1 MKTEPAVDLDP
12 LDLDAR
18 QASASSRRALLWL
31 AGLLTLVT
39 VCIVLLVLFLR
50 DVEAQEEELRRAADA
65 QWLEQTLRFHFQ
77 RLERDLAQLDSAQ
90 PAPGTPPPQ
99 PLQPP
104 RAGLLWRGEGVIAWQ
119 GWLAS
124 EQQDHPGQWPA
135 IMAATELQPE
145 DSGTLAVMLDTGR
158 GLQRPAYAGPLRG
171 HQRPGDALLW
181 LAVPRF
187 EQGRFLGNQVA
198 AIRIE
203 RALEQIVPAWFLA
216 DHALLTLDDEPGL
229 TAPVQPVQPALRYPV
244 AMPLP
249 GAQWKLAVELLQ
261 ARPAIA
267 PRAFFGIALV
277 CLAAMLVALYFFWR
291 GTLRRRQAERRLQ
304 TQIALRS
311 AMERSVTLGLLARD
325 LDGQCL
331 YANPAFCRMLGWSA
345 RELATTSDWPPA
357 LAASL
362 EALPTAAAV
371 SSGLSA
377 GIELQL
383 QHRDGHELEL
393 LVHGAPLTQ
402 ADGRVMGWMYALLD
416 ITERKRV
423 ERLAARQQEQ
433 LEASGRLIAVG
444 EVASTLAH
452 ELNQPLG
459 ALSSFA
465 SGLLNRVRQDSIS
478 KAEIVPVLER
488 IERMAE
494 KAGLVIQRINA
505 FARRQEMSRQPLAL
519 VPFVRR
525 VAQQLTL
532 PPGVALQLE
541 LPESAGSSAD
551 TGPSVS
557 ADALLLEH
565 ALHNL
570 ILNATEWAGQGSSGP
585 ALVRVSLVQESGLT
599 GIRIEDS
606 GPGIPEAQRAS
617 IFNAFASHKPGGMGM
632 GLSICRSIVE
642 AHHGRIE
649 VGHSAALHGAQFTL
663 WLPLTT

>member
-39 VCIVLLVLFLR
+39 ACIVLLALFLR

-90 PAPGTPPPQ
+90 PAPGAPLGPAPQ
-99 PLQPP
+99 LQ
-104 RAGLLWRGEGVIAWQ
+104 RAGLLWRGDGVIAWH
-119 GWLAS
+119 GWLAAERLDS
-124 EQQDHPGQWPA
+124 PAQWPA
-135 IMAATELQPE
+135 IMAAAELRPE

-158 GLQRPAYAGPLRG
+158 GLQRPAYAGPLPG
-171 HQRPGDALLW
+171 GQRPGDPLLW

-187 EQGRFLGNQVA
+187 EQGQFLGNQVA

-216 DHALLTLDDEPGL
+216 DHALLTLDDEAGLATSAQPG
-229 TAPVQPVQPALRYPV
+229 LRYPV

-267 PRAFFGIALV
+267 PRAFFGIALL
-277 CLAAMLVALYFFWR
+277 CLGAMLVALYFFWR
-291 GTLRRRQAERRLQ
+291 GSLRRRQAERRLQ

-345 RELATTSDWPPA
+345 RELAATAGWPQA

-362 EALPTAAAV
+362 DALPTATDV
-371 SSGLSA
+371 TSGLSS

-416 ITERKRV
+416 ITERKRI

-465 SGLLNRVRQDSIS
+465 SGLLNRVRQGNIS
-478 KAEIVPVLER
+478 WPEIVPVLER

-505 FARRQEMSRQPLAL
+505 FARRQEMSRQPLTL
-519 VPFVRR
+519 IPFVRR

-532 PPGVALQLE
+532 PPGVTLQLE
-541 LPESAGSSAD
+541 LAESAEP
-551 TGPSVS
+551 GPSVS

-570 ILNATEWAGQGSSGP
+570 ILNATEWAGLGASGQ
-585 ALVRVSLVQESGLT
+585 ALVRVSLVQESSLT

-606 GPGIPEAQRAS
+606 GPGIPEAQRAG
-617 IFNAFASHKPGGMGM
+617 IFDAFASRKPGGMGM

-649 VGHSAALHGAQFTL
+649 VGRSAALHGAQFTL

>member
-39 VCIVLLVLFLR
+39 ACIVLLALFLR

-90 PAPGTPPPQ
+90 PAPGAPLGPAPQ
-99 PLQPP
+99 LQ
-104 RAGLLWRGEGVIAWQ
+104 RAGLLWRGDGVIAWH
-119 GWLAS
+119 GWLAAERLDS
-124 EQQDHPGQWPA
+124 PAQWPA
-135 IMAATELQPE
+135 IMAAAELRPE

-158 GLQRPAYAGPLRG
+158 GLQRPAYAGPLPG
-171 HQRPGDALLW
+171 GQRPGDPLLW

-187 EQGRFLGNQVA
+187 EQGQFLGNQVA

-216 DHALLTLDDEPGL
+216 DHALLTLDDEAGLATSAQPG
-229 TAPVQPVQPALRYPV
+229 LRYPV

-267 PRAFFGIALV
+267 PRAFFGIALL
-277 CLAAMLVALYFFWR
+277 CLGAMLVALYFFWR
-291 GTLRRRQAERRLQ
+291 GSLRRRQAERRLQ

-345 RELATTSDWPPA
+345 RELAATAGWPQA

-362 EALPTAAAV
+362 DALPTATDV
-371 SSGLSA
+371 TSGLSS

-416 ITERKRV
+416 ITERKRI

-465 SGLLNRVRQDSIS
+465 SGLLNRVRQGNIS
-478 KAEIVPVLER
+478 WPEIVPVLER

-505 FARRQEMSRQPLAL
+505 FARRQEMSRQPLTL
-519 VPFVRR
+519 IHFVRR

-532 PPGVALQLE
+532 PPGVTLQLE
-541 LPESAGSSAD
+541 LAESAEP
-551 TGPSVS
+551 GPSVS

-570 ILNATEWAGQGSSGP
+570 ILNATEWAGLGASGQ
-585 ALVRVSLVQESGLT
+585 ALVRVSLVQESSLT

-606 GPGIPEAQRAS
+606 GPGIPEAQRAG
-617 IFNAFASHKPGGMGM
+617 IFDAFASRKPGGMGM

-649 VGHSAALHGAQFTL
+649 VGRSAALHGAQFTL

>member
-18 QASASSRRALLWL
+18 QASASGRRALRWL
-31 AGLLTLVT
+31 VGLLGLVT
-39 VCIVLLVLFLR
+39 ACIVLLALFLR

-77 RLERDLAQLDSAQ
+77 RLERDLAQLESPR
-90 PAPGTPPPQ
+90 PASDPEPSPVP
-99 PLQPP
+99 QPP

-119 GWLAS
+119 GWLAA
-124 EQQDHPGQWPA
+124 ERQDSPWQWPA
-135 IMAATELQPE
+135 IMAAAELQPE

-158 GLQRPAYAGPLRG
+158 GLQRPAYAGPL
-171 HQRPGDALLW
+171 PGSKRLDGPLLW
-181 LAVPRF
+181 LVVPRF

-203 RALEQIVPAWFLA
+203 RALEQVVPAWFLA
-216 DHALLTLDDEPGL
+216 DHALLTLDDEAGLAASDGPG
-229 TAPVQPVQPALRYPV
+229 VRYPV
-244 AMPLP
+244 AVPLP

-261 ARPAIA
+261 ARPASA
-267 PRAFFGIALV
+267 PRAFFGIALL
-277 CLAAMLVALYFFWR
+277 CLGAMLVALYFFWR
-291 GTLRRRQAERRLQ
+291 ATLRRRQAERRLQ
-304 TQIALRS
+304 TQIALRN

-345 RELATTSDWPPA
+345 RELAATAGWPQA

-362 EALPTAAAV
+362 DALPTAAAET
-371 SSGLSA
+371 SGLSS

-383 QHRDGHELEL
+383 QHRNGHELEL

-416 ITERKRV
+416 ITERKRI

-465 SGLLNRVRQDSIS
+465 SGLLNRVRQGNIS
-478 KAEIVPVLER
+478 WSEIVPVLER

-519 VPFVRR
+519 IPFVRR

-541 LPESAGSSAD
+541 LTESAEPGA
-551 TGPSVS
+551 GVS

-570 ILNATEWAGQGSSGP
+570 ILNATEWAGLGASGP
-585 ALVRVSLVQESGLT
+585 AQVRVSLVQKGGLT

-606 GPGIPEAQRAS
+606 GPGIPEAQRAG
-617 IFNAFASHKPGGMGM
+617 IFDAFASRKPGGMGM

-649 VGHSAALHGAQFTL
+649 VGRSAALHGAQFTL

>member
-31 AGLLTLVT
+31 VGLLTLVT
-39 VCIVLLVLFLR
+39 ACIVLLALFLR

-77 RLERDLAQLDSAQ
+77 RLEHDLAQLDSAQ
-90 PAPGTPPPQ
+90 PAPGAPLGPTPQ
-99 PLQPP
+99 LQ

-119 GWLAS
+119 GWLAA
-124 EQQDHPGQWPA
+124 ERLDRPAQWPA
-135 IMAATELQPE
+135 IMAAAELRPE

-158 GLQRPAYAGPLRG
+158 GLQRPAYAGPLPG
-171 HQRPGDALLW
+171 GQRPGEPLLW

-229 TAPVQPVQPALRYPV
+229 ATPAQPGLRYPV

-267 PRAFFGIALV
+267 PRAFFGIALL
-277 CLAAMLVALYFFWR
+277 CLGAMLVALFFFWR
-291 GTLRRRQAERRLQ
+291 ATLRRHQAERRLQ

-345 RELATTSDWPPA
+345 RELAATAGWPQA

-362 EALPTAAAV
+362 DALPTAADV
-371 SSGLSA
+371 SSGLSS

-465 SGLLNRVRQDSIS
+465 SGLLNRVRQGNIS
-478 KAEIVPVLER
+478 WPEIVPVLER

-519 VPFVRR
+519 APFVRR

-532 PPGVALQLE
+532 APGVALQLE
-541 LPESAGSSAD
+541 LPESAGS
-551 TGPSVS
+551 TEPGPSVS

-570 ILNATEWAGQGSSGP
+570 ILNATEWAGLGASGP
-585 ALVRVSLVQESGLT
+585 ALVRVSLVQETGLT

-606 GPGIPEAQRAS
+606 GPGIPEAQRAG
-617 IFNAFASHKPGGMGM
+617 IFDAFASRKPGGMGM

-649 VGHSAALHGAQFTL
+649 VGRSAALHGAQFTL

>member
-31 AGLLTLVT
+31 AGLLLVGA
-39 VCIVLLVLFLR
+39 CIMLLVLFLR
-50 DVEAQEEELRRAADA
+50 DVEAHEEELRRSADA

-77 RLERDLAQLDSAQ
+77 RLERDLAQLEISPAAAQ
-90 PAPGTPPPQ
+90 PGPSPAP
-99 PLQPP
+99 QPP

-119 GWLAS
+119 GWLAAERLDS
-124 EQQDHPGQWPA
+124 PGQWPA

-158 GLQRPAYAGPLRG
+158 GLQRPAYAGPL
-171 HQRPGDALLW
+171 PGRLRQGGPLLW
-181 LAVPRF
+181 LAVPKF
-187 EQGRFLGNQVA
+187 EQGQFLGNQVA

-203 RALEQIVPAWFLA
+203 HALEQIVPAWFLA

-229 TAPVQPVQPALRYPV
+229 ATPAGPGLRYAV
-244 AMPLP
+244 AVPLP
-249 GAQWKLAVELLQ
+249 GAQWKLAVEPLQ

-267 PRAFFGIALV
+267 PRAFFGIAL
-277 CLAAMLVALYFFWR
+277 LSLGGMLVALYFFWR

-311 AMERSVTLGLLARD
+311 AIERSVTLGLLARD
-325 LDGQCL
+325 LDGLCL

-345 RELATTSDWPPA
+345 RELAASDDWPPA

-362 EALPTAAAV
+362 QALPMEEAGNSGL
-371 SSGLSA
+371 SSGL
-377 GIELQL
+377 ELQL
-383 QHRDGHELEL
+383 QHRDGQALEL
-393 LVHGAPLTQ
+393 LVHGTPLIQ
-402 ADGRVMGWMYALLD
+402 ADGRVLGWMYALLD

-465 SGLLNRVRQDSIS
+465 NGLLNRVRQGNIS
-478 KAEIVPVLER
+478 WTEIVPVLER

-519 VPFVRR
+519 IPFVRR
-525 VAQQLTL
+525 VARHLAL
-532 PPGVALQLE
+532 PPGLALQLE
-541 LPESAGSSAD
+541 LGAPAEP
-551 TGPSVS
+551 GPSVS

-570 ILNATEWAGQGSSGP
+570 LLNATEWAGQGSGGP
-585 ALVRVSLVQESGLT
+585 ARVRVSLVQQSGQT

-606 GPGIPEAQRAS
+606 GPGIPEEEGSS
-617 IFNAFASHKPGGMGM
+617 IFDAFASRKPGGMGM

-649 VGHSAALHGAQFTL
+649 VGRSAALQGAQFTL

>member
-39 VCIVLLVLFLR
+39 ACIVLLALFLR

-90 PAPGTPPPQ
+90 PAPGAPLGPAPQ
-99 PLQPP
+99 LQ
-104 RAGLLWRGEGVIAWQ
+104 RAGLLWRGDGVIAWQ
-119 GWLAS
+119 GWLAAERLDS
-124 EQQDHPGQWPA
+124 PAQWPA
-135 IMAATELQPE
+135 IMAAAELRPE
-145 DSGTLAVMLDTGR
+145 DGGTLAVMLDTGR
-158 GLQRPAYAGPLRG
+158 GLQRPAYAGPLPG
-171 HQRPGDALLW
+171 GQRPGDPLLW

-187 EQGRFLGNQVA
+187 EQGQFLGNQVA

-216 DHALLTLDDEPGL
+216 DHALLTLDDEAGLATSAQPG
-229 TAPVQPVQPALRYPV
+229 LRYPV

-267 PRAFFGIALV
+267 PRAFFGIALL
-277 CLAAMLVALYFFWR
+277 CLGAMLVALYFFWR
-291 GTLRRRQAERRLQ
+291 GSLRRRQAERRLQ

-345 RELATTSDWPPA
+345 RELAATAGWPQA

-362 EALPTAAAV
+362 DALPTATDV
-371 SSGLSA
+371 TSGLSS

-416 ITERKRV
+416 ITERKRI

-465 SGLLNRVRQDSIS
+465 SGLLNRVRQGNIS
-478 KAEIVPVLER
+478 WPEIVPVLER

-505 FARRQEMSRQPLAL
+505 FARRQEMSRQPLTL
-519 VPFVRR
+519 IPFVRR

-532 PPGVALQLE
+532 PPGVTLQLE
-541 LPESAGSSAD
+541 LAESAEP
-551 TGPSVS
+551 GPSVS

-570 ILNATEWAGQGSSGP
+570 ILNATEWAGLGASGQ
-585 ALVRVSLVQESGLT
+585 ALVRVSLVQESSLT

-606 GPGIPEAQRAS
+606 GPGIPEAQRAG
-617 IFNAFASHKPGGMGM
+617 IFDAFASRKPGGMGM

-649 VGHSAALHGAQFTL
+649 VGRSAALHGAQFTL

>member
-31 AGLLTLVT
+31 AGLLLLVGA
-39 VCIVLLVLFLR
+39 CILLLVLFLR
-50 DVEAQEEELRRAADA
+50 DVEAHEEELRRSADA

-77 RLERDLAQLDSAQ
+77 RLERDLAQLEINPAATQ
-90 PAPGTPPPQ
+90 PGPSLAP
-99 PLQPP
+99 QPP

-119 GWLAS
+119 GWLAAERLDS
-124 EQQDHPGQWPA
+124 PGQWPA

-158 GLQRPAYAGPLRG
+158 GLQRPAYAGPL
-171 HQRPGDALLW
+171 PGRLRQGGPLLW
-181 LAVPRF
+181 LAVPKF
-187 EQGRFLGNQVA
+187 EQGNFLGNQVA

-216 DHALLTLDDEPGL
+216 DHALLTLDDEAG
-229 TAPVQPVQPALRYPV
+229 PATPAGADLRYAV
-244 AMPLP
+244 AVPLP
-249 GAQWKLAVELLQ
+249 GAQWKLAVEPLQ

-267 PRAFFGIALV
+267 PRAFFGIAL
-277 CLAAMLVALYFFWR
+277 LSLGGMLVALYFFWR

-311 AMERSVTLGLLARD
+311 AIERSVTLGLLARD
-325 LDGQCL
+325 LDGLCL

-345 RELATTSDWPPA
+345 RELAASADWPPA

-362 EALPTAAAV
+362 EALPREQAGNSGL
-371 SSGLSA
+371 SSGL
-377 GIELQL
+377 ELQL
-383 QHRDGHELEL
+383 QHRDGRAIEL
-393 LVHGAPLTQ
+393 LVHGTPLVQ
-402 ADGRVMGWMYALLD
+402 ADGRVLGWMYALLD

-465 SGLLNRVRQDSIS
+465 NGLLNRVRQGNIS
-478 KAEIVPVLER
+478 WSEIVPVLER

-505 FARRQEMSRQPLAL
+505 FARRQEMSRQPLEL
-519 VPFVRR
+519 TPFVRR
-525 VAQQLTL
+525 VARHLAL
-532 PPGVALQLE
+532 PPGLALQLE
-541 LPESAGSSAD
+541 LGGAAEP
-551 TGPSVS
+551 GPSVS

-570 ILNATEWAGQGSSGP
+570 LLNATEWAGQGSDGP
-585 ALVRVSLVQESGLT
+585 ARVRVSLVQQSGQT

-606 GPGIPEAQRAS
+606 GPGIPEEERSS
-617 IFNAFASHKPGGMGM
+617 IFDAFASRKPGGMGM

-649 VGHSAALHGAQFTL
+649 VGRSDALHGAQFTL

>member
-31 AGLLTLVT
+31 AGLLALVSA
-39 VCIVLLVLFLR
+39 CIVLLVLFLR
-50 DVEAQEEELRRAADA
+50 DVEAQEEELRRGADA

-77 RLERDLAQLDSAQ
+77 RLERDLAQLEKTPLVPHTRSAT
-90 PAPGTPPPQ
+90 AP
-99 PLQPP
+99 PLQ

-119 GWLAS
+119 GWLGAERLDS
-124 EQQDHPGQWPA
+124 PGQWPA
-135 IMAATELQPE
+135 IMAAAELQPE

-158 GLQRPAYAGPLRG
+158 GLQRPAYAGPLPGR
-171 HQRPGDALLW
+171 QRPGGPLLW
-181 LAVPRF
+181 LAVPSF
-187 EQGRFLGNQVA
+187 EQGRFLGSQVA

-229 TAPVQPVQPALRYPV
+229 ASPTRPGLRYSV
-244 AMPLP
+244 AVPLP

-267 PRAFFGIALV
+267 PRAFFGIAL
-277 CLAAMLVALYFFWR
+277 LSLGAMLVALYFFWR
-291 GTLRRRQAERRLQ
+291 ATLRRRQAERRLQ

-311 AMERSVTLGLLARD
+311 AIERSVTLGLLARD

-345 RELATTSDWPPA
+345 QELATSADWPPA

-362 EALPTAAAV
+362 DALAKDEAG
-371 SSGLSA
+371 SSGLSS
-377 GIELQL
+377 GLELQL
-383 QHRDGHELEL
+383 QHRDGQALEL
-393 LVHGAPLTQ
+393 LVHGAPLIQ

-478 KAEIVPVLER
+478 KTDIIPVLER

-519 VPFVRR
+519 APFVRR
-525 VAQQLTL
+525 VVQQLAL
-532 PPGVALQLE
+532 PPGLALQLE
-541 LPESAGSSAD
+541 LPAAAEP
-551 TGPSVS
+551 GPTLS

-570 ILNATEWAGQGSSGP
+570 LLNATEWAGLGASGQ
-585 ALVRVSLVQESGLT
+585 ALVRVSLLLQDGQA

-606 GPGIPEAQRAS
+606 GPGIPEAERAG
-617 IFNAFASHKPGGMGM
+617 IFDAFASRKPGGMGM

-649 VGHSAALHGAQFTL
+649 VGSSATLHGAQFTL

>member
-39 VCIVLLVLFLR
+39 ACIVLLALFLR

-65 QWLEQTLRFHFQ
+65 QWLEQTLRFHFE
-77 RLERDLAQLDSAQ
+77 RLERDLAQLEGTQ
-90 PAPGTPPPQ
+90 PTPDPEHSQTPEPQ
-99 PLQPP
+99 

-119 GWLAS
+119 GWLAA
-124 EQQDHPGQWPA
+124 ERLGNPEQWPA
-135 IMAATELQPE
+135 IMATAELQPE

-158 GLQRPAYAGPLRG
+158 GLQRPAYAGPLPG
-171 HQRPGDALLW
+171 GQRPGDPLLW

-187 EQGRFLGNQVA
+187 EQGQFLGNQVA

-216 DHALLTLDDEPGL
+216 DHALLTLDDEAGLATSAQPG
-229 TAPVQPVQPALRYPV
+229 LRYPV

-267 PRAFFGIALV
+267 PRAFFGIALL
-277 CLAAMLVALYFFWR
+277 CLGAMLVALYFFWR
-291 GTLRRRQAERRLQ
+291 GSLRRRQAERRLQ

-345 RELATTSDWPPA
+345 RELAATAGWPQA

-362 EALPTAAAV
+362 DALPTATDV
-371 SSGLSA
+371 TSGLSS

-416 ITERKRV
+416 ITERKRI

-465 SGLLNRVRQDSIS
+465 SGLLNRVRQGNIS
-478 KAEIVPVLER
+478 WPEIVPVLER

-505 FARRQEMSRQPLAL
+505 FARRQEMSRQPLTL
-519 VPFVRR
+519 IPFVRR

-532 PPGVALQLE
+532 PPGVTLQLE
-541 LPESAGSSAD
+541 LAESAEP
-551 TGPSVS
+551 GPSVS

-570 ILNATEWAGQGSSGP
+570 ILNATEWAGLGASGQ
-585 ALVRVSLVQESGLT
+585 ALVRVSLVQESSLT

-606 GPGIPEAQRAS
+606 GPGIPEAQRAG
-617 IFNAFASHKPGGMGM
+617 IFDAFASRKPGGMGM

-649 VGHSAALHGAQFTL
+649 VGRSAALHGAQFTL